1 MNIKL
6 FQLCY
11 KKEMLDNIQPGFEPW
26 DNTINLN
33 PELREYPIF
42 KKVFNDVS
50 NDLKYWGVVSNKFTE
65 KTNITGFD
73 FIKWIEDQPFSEETN
88 CYFINPCPIMEC
100 LFYNVVNHGEYWHKG
115 IGNLM
120 QRTLLEMGYN
130 IDLYTM
136 LTDSSKFSMCN
147 YFVGDKY
154 FWSNYLSFVE
164 QFLKIIEKN
173 SHYKEL
179 MYCQSA
185 EYNRDKSLAF
195 YPFVIERL
203 FSVFL
208 CLKAYSITAK
218 NYEYSIDELM
228 NKSKITEIQAKEIK
242 ALSAIKSAILT
253 NGNLKSHWEFLRNKF
268 LMENKEIFG
277 RE

>member
-11 KKEMLDNIQPGFEPW
+11 KKEMIDNVKDGFIPW

-42 KKVFNDVS
+42 KKVYNDVN

-73 FIKWIEDQPFSEETN
+73 FIKWIENLPFNEDAN

-120 QRTLLEMGYN
+120 QRTLTVMGYTS
-130 IDLYTM
+130 DLATM
-136 LTDSSKFSMCN
+136 LTESNRFSMCN

-154 FWSNYLSFVE
+154 FWSNYLSFVDE
-164 QFLKIIEKN
+164 FLRVIDKN
-173 SHYKEL
+173 SHDKEL

-185 EYNRDKSLAF
+185 EYNRDKTLAF

-208 CLKAYSITAK
+208 CLKAYSMHVK
-218 NYEYSIDELM
+218 NYEYSIEELIKKY
-228 NKSKITEIQAKEIK
+228 NITEHQAREIK
-242 ALSAIKSAILT
+242 ALSAIKSAIRT
-253 NGNLKSHWEFLRNKF
+253 NGNLKPHWEFLRNKF
-268 LMENKEIFG
+268 LIENKEIFG
-277 RE
+277 KE